1 MNTIYWEDIK
11 FWSICIAIAGAL
23 IASLCFVAYYDHKQ
37 DPARYAAWCKLNGT
51 NITYQEW
58 LTLKADHL
66 LPGQAKNSTTVV
78 PIVVPT
84 R

>member
-37 DPARYAAWCKLNGT
+37 DPALQAPAAGT
-51 NITYQEW
+51 SPTEGGR
-58 LTLKADHL
+58 
-66 LPGQAKNSTTVV
+66 PGGDGQKGGQPNSRPKSKNANPQKKVV
-78 PIVVPT
+78 
-84 R
+84 